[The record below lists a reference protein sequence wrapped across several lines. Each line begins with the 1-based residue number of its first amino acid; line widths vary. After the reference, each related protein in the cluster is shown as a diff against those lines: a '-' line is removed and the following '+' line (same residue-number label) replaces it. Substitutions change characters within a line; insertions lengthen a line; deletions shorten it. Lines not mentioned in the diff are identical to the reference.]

1 MRLSTIQSA
10 ASHHYP
16 ERWPKWM
23 SAIAINQL
31 TNEQGRLVDFAVDE
45 LAIHYFHANL
55 LNPSLK
61 KPETIKK
68 C

>member
-1 MRLSTIQSA
+1 
-10 ASHHYP
+10 
-16 ERWPKWM
+16 M